1 MPDTTLTS
9 DPSHDAPGHPE
20 SDDAAG
26 YYTPGSPLVDTKA
39 PGGPIADRWQTRKF
53 EARLVNP
60 ANRRKLNVIIVGT
73 GLAGAS
79 AAATM
84 GEAGYN
90 VKSFCY
96 QDSPRRAHS
105 IAAQGGINAAKNYKE
120 DGDSAH
126 RLFYDT
132 VKGGDYRSRE
142 SNVYRLAEVSVNII
156 DQCVAQGVPFAREYG
171 GLLDNRSFGGVQV
184 SRTFYARGQ
193 TGQQLLIGAYQAL
206 ERQVAAGTVTT
217 YTRHE
222 MLELI
227 VVDEKARGIIVRDM
241 VTGEIQTHLADVVV
255 LASGGYGNVFFLSTN
270 AMGCNVTAAWRAH
283 RKGAYMANP
292 CYTQIHPT
300 CIPVTGSHQSKL
312 TLMSE
317 SLRNDGRIWVPKNKA
332 DCDKDPRT
340 IAEEDRDYFLE
351 RIYPSFGNLVPRD
364 IASRAA
370 KYMCDEGRGVGPEV
384 DGVRRGVYLDFADAI
399 KRLGK
404 EGVEEKYDNLLDMY
418 ERITG
423 ENPYEVPMRIYP
435 AVHYVMGG
443 LWVDYDLQS
452 TITGLFVTG
461 EANFSDHGANRLGAS
476 ALMQGLADGYF
487 VLPHTIRDYLA
498 DGPFEPVSEDHP
510 AVVEARKA
518 VTDRIEH
525 FLTVNGTRSVDSYH
539 RELGN
544 IMWEYCGMERT
555 EDGLKKAID
564 LIRTLKDDFY
574 RNVKVLGT
582 ADSLN
587 QSLERAGRVADF
599 FELGELMCIDALN
612 RRESCGGHFRA
623 ESQTEEGEAL
633 RHDDQFAY
641 VAAWEFTGDE
651 AGNMTTPVLHK
662 EDLVYTAI
670 EMKQRSYK

>member
-1 MPDTTLTS
+1 MTDMPDTTLTHHE
-9 DPSHDAPGHPE
+9 SHDTPLE
-20 SDDAAG
+20 IDTDDAAD
-26 YYTPGSPLVDTKA
+26 YYTPGAPIADTKA
-39 PGGPIADRWQTRKF
+39 PEGSIDQRWQTRKF

-60 ANRRKLNVIIVGT
+60 ANRRKLSVIIVGT

-84 GEAGYN
+84 GEAGYV

-120 DGDSAH
+120 DGDSVH

-142 SNVYRLAEVSVNII
+142 SNVYRLAEVSTNII

-206 ERQVAAGTVTT
+206 ERQVAAGTVETF
-217 YTRHE
+217 TRHE
-222 MLELI
+222 MLEVI
-227 VVDEKARGIIVRDM
+227 VVDGKARGIIARDM
-241 VTGEIQTHLADVVV
+241 VTGAIETHLADVVV
-255 LASGGYGNVFFLSTN
+255 LASGGYGNVFYLSTN

-300 CIPVTGSHQSKL
+300 CIPVSGAHQSKL

-317 SLRNDGRIWVPKNKA
+317 SLRNDGRIWVPKAKA
-332 DCDKDPRT
+332 DCGKDPRE
-340 IAEEDRDYFLE
+340 IAEEDRDYYLE

-370 KYMCDEGRGVGPEV
+370 KNVCDEGRGVGPEV
-384 DGVRRGVYLDFADAI
+384 DGVRRGVYLDFRDAI
-399 KRLGK
+399 ERLGK
-404 EGVEEKYDNLLDMY
+404 DGVEEKYDNLLDMY

-452 TITGLFVTG
+452 SIPGLFVTG

-498 DGPFEPVSEDHP
+498 DGPFEKVAEDHP
-510 AVVEARKA
+510 AVVEARTSVEK
-518 VTDRIEH
+518 RIEH

-539 RELGN
+539 RELGH

-564 LIRTLKDDFY
+564 LIRTLKDDFN
-574 RNVKVLGT
+574 RNLKVLGT

-587 QSLERAGRVADF
+587 QSLEKAGRVADF
-599 FELGELMCIDALN
+599 IELGELMCIDALN

-623 ESQTEEGEAL
+623 ESQTEDGEAL
-633 RHDDQFAY
+633 RHDDQYAY
-641 VAAWEFTGDE
+641 VAAWEFGGE
-651 AGNMTTPVLHK
+651 GEKPVLHK
-662 EDLVYTAI
+662 EQLTYTAI